1 MATAVQQTTK
11 TAETDALAELQRDLN
26 ADDAGCLARNAK
38 AERRLA
44 KVERDLAEPR
54 HRAAAYRRLVL
65 QSDLPSNVVRLLCCL
80 TETFGARLENCFP
93 GRRNKRLMALP
104 LSRPGSVSNSPEFL
118 RFSLNVMKNY

>member
-38 AERRLA
+38 AERRVA

-65 QSDLPSNVVRLLCCL
+65 QSELPRNVLRLLCSL
-80 TETFGARLENCFP
+80 TETLGTRLENCFP
-93 GRRNKRLMALP
+93 GRRKMQENLVAWARWHSTDLLAKWLTI
-104 LSRPGSVSNSPEFL
+104 SV
-118 RFSLNVMKNY
+118 